1 MATKKVAV
9 HLFSRAVRLALS
21 LRSAGRNG
29 QSGRPEDDLQ
39 KYARKLRELSY
50 DDPENQFFRVLER
63 ANLKLLRYIM
73 RVI

>member
-1 MATKKVAV
+1 MANKKVAV
-9 HLFSRAVRLALS
+9 HLFSRAVHLA

-39 KYARKLRELSY
+39 KYARKLRELSFN
-50 DDPENQFFRVLER
+50 DPDKLFFRVLET